1 MLLLLLKIYLQVVL
15 TTNGEA
21 GFKRQFINTM
31 EARKEWSRKTKI
43 WNTELSGNKLG
54 RLVFTVLSDPR
65 HSSSNVTWGTDVHFS
80 GHLKSSRTVM
90 FNYCPKLFYFWHIGT
105 KSDFLEGHPN
115 PGALQQSPGDHT
127 SALVWVRVGQFSLT
141 LQKRAQICWVFPP
154 AVPMPHL
161 QKELHWQV
169 MAVLR
174 ILFPNS
180 STHLTNC

>member
-1 MLLLLLKIYLQVVL
+1 MLLLLFKIYLQVVL

-21 GFKRQFINTM
+21 GFKRQFINTI

-54 RLVFTVLSDPR
+54 RLVFTVLSDPWY
-65 HSSSNVTWGTDVHFS
+65 SSSNVTWGTDVHFS

-90 FNYCPKLFYFWHIGT
+90 FNYCPKLFYFWHIWH
-105 KSDFLEGHPN
+105 KIWFSW
-115 PGALQQSPGDHT
+115 GAPKPRC
-127 SALVWVRVGQFSLT
+127 SAAFPRWLLCGSGWVRTDAAEQLC
-141 LQKRAQICWVFPP
+141 LQGTNMLGFFPP

-169 MAVLR
+169 MAVLQ

-180 STHLTNC
+180 STHLMNC